1 MVQARKNNSDT
12 IEPRFLLNAYANGFF
27 PMADA
32 KTGAIDWYSPDPRAI
47 IELDQFRMSRSL
59 RQRIRK
65 GTFDVKI
72 DTRFAAVMRECA
84 SREET
89 WISEGLIQSYT
100 SLFQLG
106 FAHSVE
112 TWRAG
117 KLVGGLYGVAL
128 GGAFFGESM
137 FSLETDASK
146 VALTALVRR
155 LAEQGFTLLD
165 TQFITPHLAHF
176 GTIEISRGEYLRKLH
191 DAVALSRSF
200 TADTQRMDT
209 SS

>member
-1 MVQARKNNSDT
+1 MVQARRNNSDT

-32 KTGAIDWYSPDPRAI
+32 ETGAIDWYSPDPRAI
-47 IELDQFRMSRSL
+47 IELSRFRISRSL

-65 GTFDVKI
+65 ATFEVRI
-72 DTRFAAVMRECA
+72 DKRFEEVMQHCA
-84 SREET
+84 RREET

-106 FAHSVE
+106 YAHSVE

-128 GGAFFGESM
+128 GGVFFGESM

-146 VALTALVRR
+146 VALTALVQR
-155 LAEQGFTLLD
+155 LTERGFTLLD
-165 TQFITPHLAHF
+165 IQFITSHLAHF
-176 GTIEISRGEYLRKLH
+176 GAVEISRGEYLRRLH
-191 DAVALSRSF
+191 DAVALPRSF
-200 TADTQRMDT
+200 IADTQHMDT